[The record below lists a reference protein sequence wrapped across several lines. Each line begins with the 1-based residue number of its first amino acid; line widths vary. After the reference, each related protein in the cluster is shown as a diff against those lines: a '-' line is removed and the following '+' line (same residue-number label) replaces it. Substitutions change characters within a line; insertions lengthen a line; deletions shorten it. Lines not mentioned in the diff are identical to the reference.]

1 MFQFYIDFTQSTI
14 HFRYSLTSLKSVVMR
29 SKPEVSPKIT
39 LETETIFEDPAGESE
54 DLEGSDIKA
63 STSGTSSL
71 KASTRTSIST
81 NRSR

>member
-1 MFQFYIDFTQSTI
+1 MLASIQCTIDFRI
-14 HFRYSLTSLKSVVMR
+14 SLTSLKSVVRR
-29 SKPEVSPKIT
+29 SKPGISPMIS
-39 LETETIFEDPAGESE
+39 LETETIFEDPAGGGEF
-54 DLEGSDIKA
+54 EGMEGTKA